1 MYKRQVYNDV
11 NAEQDAVDKAIADL
25 QAAIP
30 TEEPADTTDTD
41 LTQTDTETPTQGD
54 AALTTGGGN
63 AKTGEATPIAL
74 AVAAVSLVGAALFI
88 SKKRSR

>member
-1 MYKRQVYNDV
+1 MDV
-11 NAEQDAVDKAIADL
+11 PV
-25 QAAIP
+25 IP
-30 TEEPADTTDTD
+30 ASGFKGNIVSQMCIRDR
-41 LTQTDTETPTQGD
+41 TDTETPTQGD